1 MAMRRGRSGLAYFVS
16 ALIALGIIVSSPAQA
31 QTVAPNIDDKGWTI
45 LTPSADTRTIYVSN
59 SQGSDSNDGRS
70 ESAPVRNI
78 ARGLALIRHGYPDW
92 LLLKKGDT
100 WTDEAFGVISGVANG
115 KARSGRSANEP
126 MLFGAYGTGA
136 RPLIKT
142 NPLNHAAG
150 IFAFGGGGG
159 GGGNYL
165 AVVGLEFYAYTRDP
179 DSLSFNAE
187 TITNTHSGIILLNPI
202 DWLLIED
209 CKFGFYRSNLSI
221 QGASSQANVML
232 RRSIITDAYSVN
244 SHSQGIY
251 VDGGMQGMLI
261 EENLFD
267 HNGWHADIEG
277 TRTKFNHNVYYQGEQ
292 GPVIYR
298 GNISAR
304 ASATGIQG
312 RSGGIGTDNLFV
324 ANPLT
329 GYFSGNGATAGQS
342 NDWDSNVVL
351 HGIGASGIADGWGLH
366 INNKAHGSKMRSNI
380 VAHYAGGG
388 TAGFG
393 YRVGGEVASDNVELT
408 DNILYKWQTNNPLY
422 ITGGSAG
429 IVSSGNQFDA
439 TGENAHGFIDPDR
452 TIMAYDALNKGNGSI
467 ENFLAKARQQSKDNW
482 WPEYTATAVNNYI
495 RVGFRKAPEHTE
507 PIPPPLNDIPA
518 PTSPNDDTPATPS
531 EAGSVE
537 NPTTPSSNDGASTS
551 PSTEMNATITSP
563 KNGALIGNN
572 GSVEI
577 TVVASASDGVS
588 AISILAGG
596 NVLKTCTKST
606 VCKTSWR
613 GNSIKEG
620 THTITAIAV
629 SNGGKYGNDSI
640 SISKDVSKKRAALSS
655 RVSFLG
661 RGRTVDEPNSVPAE
675 SPQANTHLKS
685 RSRLNFHRS
694 GL

>member
-45 LTPSADTRTIYVSN
+45 LTPSADARTIYVSN

-70 ESAPVRNI
+70 ESAPVRTI

-150 IFAFGGGGG
+150 ISAFGGGGG

-165 AVVGLEFYAYTRDP
+165 AIVGLEFYAYTRDP

-187 TITNTHSGIILLNPI
+187 TITNNHSGISLLNPI
-202 DWLLIED
+202 GWLLIED
-209 CKFGFYRSNLSI
+209 CKFGFYGLNLGF

-244 SHSQGIY
+244 SHSQGIF
-251 VDGGMQGMLI
+251 VNGGMQGMLI

-277 TRTKFNHNVYYQGEQ
+277 TRTKFNHNVYYQHEQ

-298 GNISAR
+298 GNINAR
-304 ASATGIQG
+304 ASAAGIQG

-329 GYFSGNGATAGQS
+329 GFFSGNGATAGQS
-342 NDWDSNVVL
+342 SNWESNVVL
-351 HGIGASGIADGWGLH
+351 HGIGASDIGDGWGLH
-366 INNKAHGSKMRSNI
+366 INGNAHGSQLRSNV

-388 TAGFG
+388 TASFG
-393 YRVGGEVASDNVELT
+393 YRIGGDFASDNVELT

-439 TGENAHGFIDPDR
+439 TGANSYGFTDPDR
-452 TIMAYDALNKGNGSI
+452 TIITYDALNGGNGSI

-482 WPEYTATAVNNYI
+482 RPEHTATAVNNYI
-495 RVGFRKAPEHTE
+495 RAGFRKVPEHTE
-507 PIPPPLNDIPA
+507 PIAPPLNDTPST
-518 PTSPNDDTPATPS
+518 TSPNDSTSATPS
-531 EAGSVE
+531 QDSSTEDS
-537 NPTTPSSNDGASTS
+537 PTSPSNDGSSTS
-551 PSTEMNATITSP
+551 PSTQMNTSITSP
-563 KNGALIGNN
+563 ENGTMINDRRN
-572 GSVEI
+572 VEI
-577 TVVASASDGVS
+577 NVVASASERVS
-588 AISILAGG
+588 TISILANG
-596 NVLKTCTKST
+596 NILKTCRSST
-606 VCKTSWR
+606 ICRTSWR

-620 THTITAIAV
+620 THTVSAIAV
-629 SNGGKYGNDSI
+629 SNSGKYGNDSI
-640 SISKDVSKKRAALSS
+640 AISKKVSTKRA
-655 RVSFLG
+655 G
-661 RGRTVDEPNSVPAE
+661 GRTVDEPNSVPGVATRARYLD
-675 SPQANTHLKS
+675 STS
-685 RSRLNFHRS
+685 RR
-694 GL
+694 